1 MSYQQVLQDI
11 QAGRFEAAIAQLDRL
26 LKADPAQSELWQAK
40 ATALLSSDQPEAAV
54 VAIEQA
60 IRLNP
65 QLAAAHRLL
74 GKAYAQL
81 GDTQGAVA
89 GYKQA
94 ARCYLDQQ
102 DKARAQ
108 ACLGQI
114 KQLRPAPPPSKTAL
128 PQPALGQPLIS
139 SNSFLE
145 QVATKR
151 QQGQYGEA
159 LEDLNWLLQFESD
172 NVKALAQRALLRAKL
187 HNRQAAVQ
195 DMARAIA
202 LAPDEPTLRLQ
213 RGQMRLSLGDAQ
225 GAIADLT
232 PLLQVKAINPVEVYT
247 LRGQAHQQLKD
258 TDSAFKDFS
267 NALGIDPQNADCYKA
282 RGGVYE
288 TMGNL
293 EEALAD
299 YRQAATRYL
308 DQGDWFAHQSLQRQI
323 ENLQPDLQAQK
334 DEAARI
340 IRVPIKYL
348 IGNTPIIEVIFNSRC
363 AFDMV
368 LDTGASVTQI
378 TQTMAN
384 LLNVVPT
391 GTKRFRV
398 ADGWLVENPVGFVHS
413 VAIDRAQVDN
423 LEVAICSTSSEGL
436 LGQNFLWRYDVRILR
451 TEVELYM
458 R

>member
-1 MSYQQVLQDI
+1 
-11 QAGRFEAAIAQLDRL
+11 IAQLESL
-26 LKADPAQSELWQAK
+26 LQADPAQPELWQAK
-40 ATALLSSDQPEAAV
+40 ATALISSGQPEAAV
-54 VAIEQA
+54 VAVEQA

-74 GKAYAQL
+74 GKAHAQL

-102 DKARAQ
+102 DKVGAQ
-108 ACLGQI
+108 ACLSQI
-114 KQLRPAPPPSKTAL
+114 EQLRPAPPQQTSS
-128 PQPALGQPLIS
+128 QPLVQPLIS
-139 SNSFLE
+139 SKSFLD
-145 QVATKR
+145 QVATKG

-159 LEDLNWLLQFESD
+159 LEDLNWLLQFEAD

-195 DMARAIA
+195 DMARAIE
-202 LAPDEPTLRLQ
+202 LAPDDPTLRLQ
-213 RGQMRLSLGDAQ
+213 RGQMRLSLGDGQ

-232 PLLQVKAINPVEVYT
+232 PLLQSKAINPVEVYT
-247 LRGQAHQQLKD
+247 LRGLAHQQLKD
-258 TDSAFKDFS
+258 TESAFKDFS
-267 NALGIDPQNADCYKA
+267 NALGIDPQNADCYRA

-288 TMGNL
+288 AMGNL

-299 YRQAATRYL
+299 YRQAATLYL
-308 DQGDWFAHQSLQRQI
+308 DQGDWFAHRSLQRQI

-334 DEAARI
+334 DEATRI

-348 IGNTPIIEVIFNSRC
+348 VGNTPIIEMIFNGSC

-368 LDTGASVTQI
+368 LDTGASITQI

-384 LLNVVPT
+384 LLNVIPT

-398 ADGWLVENPVGFVHS
+398 ADGWLVENPVGFVRS
-413 VAIDRAQVDN
+413 AAIDRAQVDN

-451 TEVELYM
+451 TEVELYI